1 MAKVAEGIEADIP
14 EEMVELQAERM
25 MEQFKQ
31 QLASQGIPFD
41 QYLKM
46 TGTTEADFLSQAH
59 GPAQEQVRMDLAVEA
74 IIKAEGLEATD
85 DEVNAE
91 MQKLA
96 DKYGMDLESVKK
108 YLPAA
113 QVREQVIREKV
124 VKLVADSAVAVAPE
138 AEEKKEDKAEETA
151 E

>member
-1 MAKVAEGIEADIP
+1 MEQELHPNAGKNDIIEVDGVRYQRLPIKTHLITDKDNILDVAE
-14 EEMVELQAERM
+14 
-25 MEQFKQ
+25 
-31 QLASQGIPFD
+31 
-41 QYLKM
+41 
-46 TGTTEADFLSQAH
+46 
-59 GPAQEQVRMDLAVEA
+59 
-74 IIKAEGLEATD
+74 
-85 DEVNAE
+85 
-91 MQKLA
+91 
-96 DKYGMDLESVKK
+96 KYGMDLESVKK

>member
-1 MAKVAEGIEADIP
+1 MMNNLKLLSIVVCFLGISLFSCSSDDS
-14 EEMVELQAERM
+14 
-25 MEQFKQ
+25 K
-31 QLASQGIPFD
+31 
-41 QYLKM
+41 
-46 TGTTEADFLSQAH
+46 
-59 GPAQEQVRMDLAVEA
+59 VEA
-74 IIKAEGLEATD
+74 ELIVAKESLSFG
-85 DEVNAE
+85 NGAE

>member
-46 TGTTEADFLSQAH
+46 TGTTEADFRQP
-59 GPAQEQVRMDLAVEA
+59 G
-74 IIKAEGLEATD
+74 
-85 DEVNAE
+85 
-91 MQKLA
+91 
-96 DKYGMDLESVKK
+96 
-108 YLPAA
+108 
-113 QVREQVIREKV
+113 
-124 VKLVADSAVAVAPE
+124 
-138 AEEKKEDKAEETA
+138 
-151 E
+151 

>member
-1 MAKVAEGIEADIP
+1 MKNVAE
-14 EEMVELQAERM
+14 
-25 MEQFKQ
+25 
-31 QLASQGIPFD
+31 
-41 QYLKM
+41 
-46 TGTTEADFLSQAH
+46 
-59 GPAQEQVRMDLAVEA
+59 
-74 IIKAEGLEATD
+74 
-85 DEVNAE
+85 
-91 MQKLA
+91 
-96 DKYGMDLESVKK
+96 KYGMDLESVKK